1 MFEDWGR
8 AFNMRSSVVSTSS
21 FELPDWICVF
31 ATSTGYT
38 STDVSSEPTPPAEA
52 SMKVR
57 SAALG
62 WPLSGIFVRGAA
74 PPAGAGA
81 GGGGER
87 WGNNGTR

>member
-62 WPLSGIFVRGAA
+62 SPLSGMR
-74 PPAGAGA
+74 
-81 GGGGER
+81 GGGG
-87 WGNNGTR
+87 GPHVFVLGGGS